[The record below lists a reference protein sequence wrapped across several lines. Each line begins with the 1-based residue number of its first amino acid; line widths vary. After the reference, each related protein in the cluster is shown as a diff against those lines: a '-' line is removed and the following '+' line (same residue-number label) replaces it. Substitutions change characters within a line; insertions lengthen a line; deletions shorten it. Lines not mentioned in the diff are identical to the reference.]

1 MFCIIDIETCGG
13 TFEFRKGRI
22 IEICI
27 LVHDGLQVVD
37 KFSTLINPECYISTM
52 YTNISGIT
60 NDMVVNAP
68 KFHEVAKQIIDITE
82 NNIFIAHN
90 VGFDYGF
97 VQAEFKA
104 LGYKYK
110 RDTLCTVRLSRK
122 LIPGKASYSLGNLC
136 QSLGIE
142 IEGRHRAEGDA
153 VATAKLFDMLLY
165 AKSLNPQYKNQGV
178 DELMTRR
185 IDKMKQYILDKI
197 PEECGVYYFLNKQQQ
212 IIYIGKSVNMYNRAV
227 SHFNTKENKGKRM
240 LNDLYNVD
248 HIHTGSELIA
258 LLLEAEEIKKHKP
271 HYNHMRK
278 SESFTHCIDWF
289 TDDLGIINFK
299 LVEYAESENAIL
311 SFVSYSAART
321 RLEEWIDEYNLCLRY
336 CGLTGDD
343 STCFNHQIKKCNGIC
358 NQEEEVEI
366 YNKRVNEI
374 INKFS
379 FRNDNFVIVDKGRT
393 NDERSIILIEN
404 KHYAGYGYFNIAD
417 QINSF
422 EEFKG
427 IIKRSPYYPDCD
439 DLVRGW
445 LNKNKAKIVV

>member
-27 LVHDGLQVVD
+27 LVHDGLQVVN

-212 IIYIGKSVNMYNRAV
+212 IIYIGKSVNMYNRAL

-240 LNDLYNVD
+240 LNDLFNVD

-299 LVEYAESENAIL
+299 LVEYTESENAIL

-343 STCFNHQIKKCNGIC
+343 SICFNHQIKKCNGIC